1 MDINMDATAIEQMGS
16 GTQSDDDDMMS
27 LGGRGVEGDDT
38 AAWDGGE
45 GHDFGDEGTT
55 TAPR

>member
-1 MDINMDATAIEQMGS
+1 MDASAIEQMGS
-16 GTQSDDDDMMS
+16 GTHSDDDDDMMPS
-27 LGGRGVEGDDT
+27 GGAGDEGDDT
-38 AAWDGGE
+38 AAWEGGE